1 MKNWVLPAVGVVL
14 IAAGG
19 YGLAKGEFSYTKEKH
34 EANVLGVELSLKEKE
49 RIEVPKWAAAGALAA
64 GVILLLMGRKSG

>member
-19 YGLAKGEFSYTKEKH
+19 YGLARGEFSYTRKEH
-34 EANVLGVELSLKEKE
+34 EADILGLELSVKEKE
-49 RIEVPKWAAAGALAA
+49 RIAIPKWAAGGALAA
-64 GVILLLMGRKSG
+64 GVILILMGRKPG